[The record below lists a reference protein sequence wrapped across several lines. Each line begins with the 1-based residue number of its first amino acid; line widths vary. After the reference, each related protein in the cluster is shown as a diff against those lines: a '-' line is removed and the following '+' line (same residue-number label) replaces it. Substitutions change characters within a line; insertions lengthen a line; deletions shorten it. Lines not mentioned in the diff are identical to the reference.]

1 VKMEE
6 KKRRR
11 EQLMKPSPEM
21 EHERGVFVDDGEEIP
36 ADRGGEKKKK
46 KPKRKTRSQRNKEKR
61 RRLEA
66 FMEAKQRAEAK
77 RKEALKSLPE
87 VVQEIEEEEEGRE
100 EYIKAKLKRR
110 QELRDR
116 RMRQGRVRREKKLEA
131 YLLDDEI
138 PQSMLETAHPFG
150 SAAPMRDMYLEL
162 EGRRLIEPTKRQRK
176 RKARVSMWTTNDAKG
191 WSSKFV

>member
-1 VKMEE
+1 MGKIISRKEKIIKAPKIVPEEAGISYRPDTREHKKVLKERLKHVKMEE

-66 FMEAKQRAEAK
+66 FVEAKQRAEAK
-77 RKEALKSLPE
+77 RKEA
-87 VVQEIEEEEEGRE
+87 
-100 EYIKAKLKRR
+100 
-110 QELRDR
+110 
-116 RMRQGRVRREKKLEA
+116 
-131 YLLDDEI
+131 
-138 PQSMLETAHPFG
+138 
-150 SAAPMRDMYLEL
+150 
-162 EGRRLIEPTKRQRK
+162 
-176 RKARVSMWTTNDAKG
+176 
-191 WSSKFV
+191 